1 MTMNSVYNSI
11 MTGLSEAIEDANGKG
26 KKLNKR
32 VVTVIPV
39 KQYGAREVQEIR
51 KITGMSQKAF
61 ASYMGVSDKTVEAW
75 EAGTNHPS
83 GAASRLLS
91 MMEMNHNLVDEFPFV
106 KMSANIEEVD
116 LLVTGDKDF
125 SDIDIEKPEIMSP
138 AQFMERFL

>member
-1 MTMNSVYNSI
+1 MNSVYNSI

>member
-1 MTMNSVYNSI
+1 MNSVYNSI

-106 KMSANIEEVD
+106 KMSAIIEEVD

-125 SDIDIEKPEIMSP
+125 SDIDIGKPEIMSP
-138 AQFMERFL
+138 AQFMESFL

>member
-106 KMSANIEEVD
+106 KMSVN
-116 LLVTGDKDF
+116 G
-125 SDIDIEKPEIMSP
+125 
-138 AQFMERFL
+138 

>member
-1 MTMNSVYNSI
+1 MNSVYNSI

-106 KMSANIEEVD
+106 KMSAIIEEVD